1 MGVKKVSLGVLVIF
15 LSASAIALPSAK
27 PVSIPLAQVTHNSRE
42 AEAERLLK
50 LGVKQLESS
59 QLKASLESFQ
69 KALVIYREI
78 KHPSGESAALGNL
91 GAANIALGNYQ
102 KGIEYEEQRLAIARK
117 TEDRESEG
125 KGLGNI
131 GSAYMNL
138 GNYTKAIDYL
148 QQSLAIARETV
159 DSQTE
164 KNANINLA
172 QVYLDKGD
180 YQKADEYFQQLLI
193 IVQKTGS
200 KKEELSFL
208 SQISSIHMRRR
219 NYGDA
224 MKYLEK
230 SLEIARETND
240 LRSEIV
246 ALGNIAM
253 TNSYLGNYS
262 RGIDDAEQALKI
274 IQKLNLPENEIS
286 TLKSNAFNLLGV
298 LHKDIGN
305 YNEAFD
311 NISRSLS
318 LAKKYQDRELEAKAL
333 GNLASIFNKLG
344 KYKEAI
350 NYQEQSLKI
359 KREIP
364 DREGEGNSLG
374 NLAIIYRQMGDYS
387 KAIDYGKQVVAIT
400 REQKDR
406 ENEQIALQNL
416 GLAYYR
422 QGNLLLAEST
432 LMEAIKVQE
441 SLRVRLKDTDRISII
456 DKQTDSFQSLQQ
468 VFIKQN
474 KYKEALEISERGR
487 ARAFSELINFRLS
500 DNTKQNSPI
509 SPLKIEDIRQIAKRQ
524 NATLVEYSISDY
536 STFAATYT
544 PIKGEKFQVIPL
556 KEGFRVSQSIA
567 SELSIWVIKPTGEVT
582 FRQVNIESLLRQ
594 QKTSLQ
600 DLVNNNLKDLGVAI
614 DSPRSANN
622 QQNNQQNFAID
633 DLVRRNTEDRE
644 KDPPWKVVAVNPQ
657 NMTVKIRLTTW
668 EKTETP
674 IERTFAQV
682 TKVSYSQAA
691 YTNLQQ
697 LHKILIDP
705 IADLLPKDPN
715 ARVIFIPQDSLFF
728 VPFPALQD
736 ANRNYLIQ
744 KHTIQ
749 TAPSIQVLDLTHQQL
764 SYQQRQKFSPEPTDA
779 LIVGNPT
786 MPKVSL
792 KPGEPAT
799 RLNPLPDAEEEVKKI
814 AQIFKTN
821 PIIGDR
827 ATKSAILPLL
837 PKARII
843 HFATH
848 GLLDDFTAGS
858 IPGAIALAPEVF
870 NNKGKTEETN
880 GLLTASEIF
889 DLKLNAEL
897 VVLSACDTG
906 RGKLSG
912 DGVIGLSRSLISA
925 GVPSVIV
932 SLWSIPDAP
941 TASLMTEF
949 YQNLHKGKAF
959 ALRQAMLETMK
970 QHPDP
975 KNWAAF
981 TLIGESN

>member
-1 MGVKKVSLGVLVIF
+1 MGVKKVSLSVLAF
-15 LSASAIALPSAK
+15 LLGSFAITLPSAK
-27 PVSIPLAQVTHNSRE
+27 PVSIPLAQVTHNSSNTE
-42 AEAERLLK
+42 ASRLLK
-50 LGVKQLESS
+50 LGVQQLKSS
-59 QLKASLESFQ
+59 QLKAALESFQ
-69 KALVIYREI
+69 KALVIYGEI
-78 KHPSGESAALGNL
+78 KDRQGESAALGNL

-117 TEDRESEG
+117 VADRESEG

-131 GSAYMNL
+131 GLAYGNL
-138 GNYTKAIDYL
+138 SNYTKAIDYLKQSLAISREISDFQSGINAAFNLGKIYLKKGDYHKANEYFEQALVIVRKTGSQEEEKSHLLTIGTLCTELGNYGDGIEYL
-148 QQSLAIARETV
+148 QQSLAIARKINDLPGE
-159 DSQTE
+159 S
-164 KNANINLA
+164 AALHNLA
-172 QVYLDKGD
+172 
-180 YQKADEYFQQLLI
+180 A
-193 IVQKTGS
+193 TN
-200 KKEELSFL
+200 LS
-208 SQISSIHMRRR
+208 
-219 NYGDA
+219 
-224 MKYLEK
+224 
-230 SLEIARETND
+230 
-240 LRSEIV
+240 
-246 ALGNIAM
+246 
-253 TNSYLGNYS
+253 LGNYP
-262 RGIDDAEQALKI
+262 RAIDDAKQALEI
-274 IQKLNLPENEIS
+274 IKKLNLPKDKIS
-286 TLKSNAFNLLGV
+286 TLNILGI
-298 LHKDIGN
+298 LYKKIEN
-305 YNEAFD
+305 YKEAYD
-311 NISRSLS
+311 YLSRSLY
-318 LAKKYQDRELEAKAL
+318 LAKKYQDKEQEAKAL
-333 GNLASIFNKLG
+333 ENIASIFGHLG
-344 KYKEAI
+344 NYKEKI
-350 NYQEQSLKI
+350 RYHEQSLKI
-359 KREIP
+359 KRELL
-364 DREGEGNSLG
+364 DRKGEGNSLG
-374 NLAIIYRQMGDYS
+374 NLAIAYRAMRNYP
-387 KAIDYGKQVVAIT
+387 KAIDYGKRVVAIT
-400 REQKDR
+400 RERKDP
-406 ENEQIALQNL
+406 ENEEIALHNL
-416 GLAYYR
+416 GTAYYG

-432 LMEAIKVQE
+432 LIEAIKVQE

-456 DKQTDSFQSLQQ
+456 DKQTDSFEILQQ
-468 VFIKQN
+468 VLIKQK

-500 DNTKQNSPI
+500 DNTKQKS
-509 SPLKIEDIRQIAKRQ
+509 STLPLTIEDIKQIAKRQ
-524 NATLVEYSISDY
+524 NATLVEYSISNY

-544 PIKGEKFQVIPL
+544 PIKSEKFQVIPL
-556 KEGFRVSQSIA
+556 KEGLRVSQTIA

-582 FRQVNIESLLRQ
+582 FRQVNIKSLLRQ
-594 QKTSLQ
+594 QKTSLEG
-600 DLVNNNLKDLGVAI
+600 LVNNNLKDLGVAI

-622 QQNNQQNFAID
+622 QPNSQQNFAVD
-633 DLVRRNTEDRE
+633 DLVRRNTEDR
-644 KDPPWKVVAVNPQ
+644 DNDQPWKVVAVNPQ
-657 NMTVKIRLTTW
+657 NRTVKIWHPTW

-682 TKVSYSQAA
+682 TKVTYSQKAH
-691 YTNLQQ
+691 TKLQQ

-715 ARVIFIPQDSLFF
+715 ARVIFIPQGSLFF

-736 ANRNYLIQ
+736 ADRNYLIQ

-764 SYQQRQKFSPEPTDA
+764 AHQQRQKLSAASKDA

-799 RLNPLPDAEEEVKKI
+799 RLNPLPNAEQEVKKI
-814 AQIFKTN
+814 ARTFKTN

-827 ATKSAILPLL
+827 ATKSTILPLL

-848 GLLDDFTAGS
+848 GLLDDFTGGS

-906 RGKLSG
+906 RGKISG

-959 ALRQAMLETMK
+959 ALRQAMLKTME